1 MVAKWVLLF
10 KNEDKN
16 ILMIKD
22 ALLYDRIM
30 DTTQK
35 LSYKTLAKIDSFQS
49 VLSSQ

>member
-1 MVAKWVLLF
+1 MVAKWVSLF

-35 LSYKTLAKIDSFQS
+35 LSSQLTIKIKLPIQS
-49 VLSSQ
+49 S

>member
-1 MVAKWVLLF
+1 MVAKWVSLF

-22 ALLYDRIM
+22 ALLYDGIM

-35 LSYKTLAKIDSFQS
+35 LSYKTLAKIDNFQS